1 MAISELYA
9 NSASVTSTELDLPSN
24 STTLSVLTT
33 KNIIQVFLDL
43 SALTATEEYVLTIYE
58 KVQTTSTQRVVSAV
72 VISGVQAQQPIYVSP
87 SLLLFNGWT
96 VTLKLNQGTA
106 RTINWSIRSVA

>member
-1 MAISELYA
+1 MAISELYQG
-9 NSASVTSTELDLPSN
+9 SASVTSTELDLPTNTS
-24 STTLSVLTT
+24 TLSTLTT

-43 SALTATEEYVLTIYE
+43 NALTATEEYLLTVYE
-58 KVQTTSTQRVVSAV
+58 AVQPAGTRRIVSSV
-72 VISGVQAQQPIYVSP
+72 VIAGVQSQPIYVSP

-96 VTLKLNQGTA
+96 VSLKLRQGTA